1 MCYNH
6 HMREFFERQ
15 KEFKENYEGLKNI
28 PNLISIDGPD
38 GVGKTSIVNK
48 VIEILKEKFKEEGK
62 DEDDIVR
69 VKYTRYNDTE
79 SLERLTDLIRKSGK
93 DGSWDKD
100 KIDHI
105 SKVWSAKLN
114 RSYEDHIKPMLAEG
128 KIVILDRSEL
138 DLIRACLEWDNQELL
153 EKAINNLKEGA
164 LTMGIAPGNRI
175 FVSSSPEDIWANL
188 EERRIKEN
196 TKPSFNDPKNEQEVI
211 IRVEKETKAEE
222 ITEQIHKP
230 NIIRVTNKRQE
241 ENKEEQIEEI
251 AKEIVNNLKI

>member
-62 DEDDIVR
+62 NPDDIVR

-79 SLERLTDLIRKSGK
+79 SIKRLGVLIRKCSK

-114 RSYEDHIKPMLAEG
+114 RSYDAHIKQLLTEG
-128 KIVILDRSEL
+128 KIVILDRSEI

-230 NIIRVTNKRQE
+230 NHY
-241 ENKEEQIEEI
+241 
-251 AKEIVNNLKI
+251 